1 MELEFGILENF
12 LKIVEIEMKKTRRI
26 NEYESFIFFIF
37 LRVDIPRIVSKF
49 PSWILENFVKI
60 LFWSRMKGWN
70 IEIIL

>member
-49 PSWILENFVKI
+49 PS
-60 LFWSRMKGWN
+60 
-70 IEIIL
+70 